1 MPRSTHHETFNTL
14 KNQGYQFEHN
24 FGHGKDNL
32 SVNFAM
38 LMMLAFL
45 IDQIQALCCKA
56 FQRAVAKRINKK
68 SFWEKMRGIVFDLP
82 LNGWGQLW
90 DAIAFG
96 FRVTEFSINT
106 S

>member
-1 MPRSTHHETFNTL
+1 MPWSTHHETFNTL